1 MAFVNITRNT
11 FNPYSKEALNEGQ
24 FSWMTYDT
32 DKQIG
37 SEKQNTIN
45 VYMYDNEGNQWFEK
59 KYDGYGEFGG
69 MDYYALLAKM
79 NGYSAEDITKKGM
92 EMRDLGIDLAF
103 NKLKTKAKGGKVL
116 FPALVEDPKF
126 NWKRHDFTK
135 EAESDENQSWYQEPD
150 YDEEDDD
157 YENGWYESLKTNE
170 GAMSEIHLMA
180 KEAKDAE
187 DFKKQFYK
195 EYGAKIKKSGETDEW
210 IKELYVDATNE
221 SVVTEAKIKITK
233 NEWPYLEFKDGGKT
247 HKVEFDYEDIID
259 DHGNEGQD
267 QYWLGKDDNGQEW
280 MIDVYASSNGD
291 VEEVHYDTI
300 VKESAVTEATIVMDA
315 MDPGS
320 KILAKLLK
328 KHKVTMEILQN
339 QGPSGWPEVKL
350 TGDRKDLEKVL
361 ASEDGWDDADLAEYI
376 EESVVTGSKLT
387 WDSLKESLGINEGR
401 SINKVSKDLEK
412 TVLDMKKTVDEWKEA
427 EGDRKS
433 ELLEKLRELNKRKA
447 ELEAELNDAVAGK
460 DHDLQLALEEAEELA
475 YLELDV
481 KNIFENEQA

>member
-1 MAFVNITRNT
+1 MAFVNITNNT
-11 FNPYSKEALNEGQ
+11 FNPYSKETLNEGQ

-150 YDEEDDD
+150 YDEEEDDD

-221 SVVTEAKIKITK
+221 SVVTEAKTKADNYLFKKDDLVYNNRTETVGIVRIGDDGSGEVKTDADGNVNVDELEDYMPFKYNYKNAKISSSTKKEVIKRRLFYPFNESLVNEAAFKKGQYIKAKSDSDDFDGDVYDKTNDVDGSEILK
-233 NEWPYLEFKDGGKT
+233 NSSFEI
-247 HKVEFDYEDIID
+247 YEI
-259 DHGNEGQD
+259 
-267 QYWLGKDDNGQEW
+267 GKDEVILWSDADEVEYS
-280 MIDVYASSNGD
+280 IDPDDLKNF
-291 VEEVHYDTI
+291 
-300 VKESAVTEATIVMDA
+300 VKESVVNEAEIKSEEDFKEYA
-315 MDPGS
+315 YG
-320 KILAKLLK
+320 ILK
-328 KHKVTMEILQN
+328 KAFGEEFDQAKADEVVDGILSKSDGDYGKAAGILQ
-339 QGPSGWPEVKL
+339 SS
-350 TGDRKDLEKVL
+350 L
-361 ASEDGWDDADLAEYI
+361 A
-376 EESVVTGSKLT
+376 
-387 WDSLKESLGINEGR
+387 
-401 SINKVSKDLEK
+401 
-412 TVLDMKKTVDEWKEA
+412 
-427 EGDRKS
+427 
-433 ELLEKLRELNKRKA
+433 
-447 ELEAELNDAVAGK
+447 
-460 DHDLQLALEEAEELA
+460 
-475 YLELDV
+475 
-481 KNIFENEQA
+481 